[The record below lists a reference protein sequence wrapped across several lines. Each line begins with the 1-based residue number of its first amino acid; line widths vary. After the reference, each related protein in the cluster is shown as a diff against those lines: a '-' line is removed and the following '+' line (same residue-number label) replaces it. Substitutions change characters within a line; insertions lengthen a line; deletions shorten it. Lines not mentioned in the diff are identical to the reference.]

1 MEMEYEPGHHI
12 VARHSAGA
20 MMVREL
26 SVTVAAE
33 GGPLS
38 GRHIQ
43 FVVML
48 AAVRRGVKM
57 ELQNC

>member
-1 MEMEYEPGHHI
+1 MEYEPGRHI

-20 MMVREL
+20 MMAHEL

-33 GGPLS
+33 EGPLC
-38 GRHIQ
+38 GHHIQ

-48 AAVRRGVKM
+48 AAERLGVKM